1 MTSLE
6 LMQSL
11 YTELSQKMTEHG
23 FAPVFPEGI
32 RQNELPLAKRSNDSC
47 YIDYVGKKGKL
58 RLLYSDNKV
67 YILAAADDA
76 NSVDDTDYSKIATVL
91 FILEEYDSR
100 DVRSTVNE
108 LNETLEENFGI
119 KDIFKKTNGQK
130 KPQVVTRNQAKSGAL
145 SYDGNTLA
153 VKLLALYPEL
163 KDAYNENVESYGEFL
178 QEDFLVNHANAPI
191 LSTIKSNHAPSMKKL
206 FNILC
211 EIYDSGT
218 NSVQNLIAVTILGSI
233 KNDPTMITNILP
245 YLSDSMLEPVIE
257 VNKILATSKSAN
269 ARLENPP
276 PYKPKNKKSGG
287 LMQSLMGG
295 GTPQ

>member
-11 YTELSQKMTEHG
+11 YTELSQKLTEHG

-67 YILAAADDA
+67 YLLAAAADA
-76 NSVDDTDYSKIATVL
+76 NSVDATDYSNIATVL
-91 FILEEYDSR
+91 F
-100 DVRSTVNE
+100 
-108 LNETLEENFGI
+108 
-119 KDIFKKTNGQK
+119 
-130 KPQVVTRNQAKSGAL
+130 
-145 SYDGNTLA
+145 
-153 VKLLALYPEL
+153 
-163 KDAYNENVESYGEFL
+163 AYNENVESYGEFL
-178 QEDFLVNHANAPI
+178 QEDFFVNHANAPI

-276 PYKPKNKKSGG
+276 PYKPKNKKSGV